1 MESKMENNQNKNNN
15 VVPNTDPLKK
25 DVTSA
30 YNSVLHPEDRITI
43 KPLRTYADDIK
54 NLVAN
59 DNVSMIKIAIAEEK
73 KQEQQ
78 VEDDEN
84 LDPGS
89 KKNIN
94 IFLVSG
100 ILIVLGCVAF
110 AGVWYFMGQ
119 KTAQVIN
126 AAPQKHVA
134 IIPFDEEN
142 PIAITTFER
151 KEVVGGLVSSQSKK
165 YENDTTLIYLPII
178 DQSGTTTSLVSV
190 ERFLSVLQTR
200 APDALVR
207 ALNPQFMFGLN
218 RKDNQ
223 YKPFLLLKTDSLAHV
238 YPGMLEWEP
247 AMADDIGDI
256 FFSKN
261 DLIAPVQVS
270 TSTGTSTTSTS
281 SPAEIRNILAD
292 SLIFKDELV
301 NNKDIR
307 ALRTKDGKL
316 LMYYSFIGDK
326 LVLIAK
332 DFGTLAEISKRLATS
347 QFTQ

>member
-1 MESKMENNQNKNNN
+1 MENNQNKNNN
-15 VVPNTDPLKK
+15 IAPNTDPLKK
-25 DVTSA
+25 DVTST
-30 YNSVLHPEDRITI
+30 YGDVIHPEDRITI

-54 NLVAN
+54 NLIAN
-59 DNVSMIKIAIAEEK
+59 DNVSMIKIAMAEEK

-94 IFLVSG
+94 IFLLSG
-100 ILIVLGCVAF
+100 VLIVLGCVAF
-110 AGVWYFMGQ
+110 AGVWYFMSE
-119 KTAQVIN
+119 KNIQVTT
-126 AAPQKHVA
+126 AAPQKHIA

-142 PIAITTFER
+142 LISLSTFER
-151 KEVVGGLVSSQSKK
+151 KEIVSGLVSSQSKK
-165 YENDTTLIYLPII
+165 YEVDTTLIYLPII
-178 DQSGTTTSLVSV
+178 DQSGTTTSLVNV

-218 RKDNQ
+218 KIESH
-223 YKPFLLLKTDSLAHV
+223 YKSFLLLKTDSLAHV

-270 TSTGTSTTSTS
+270 TSTGTSTASTS
-281 SPAEIRNILAD
+281 ASTSPVEIRNILAD
-292 SLIFKDELV
+292 SLIFKDEFV

-307 ALRTKDGKL
+307 ALRTKDGRL
-316 LMYYSFIGDK
+316 LMYYAFIGDK

>member
-1 MESKMENNQNKNNN
+1 MENNQNKNNN
-15 VVPNTDPLKK
+15 IAPNTDPLKK
-25 DVTSA
+25 DVTST
-30 YNSVLHPEDRITI
+30 YGDVIHPEDRITI

-78 VEDDEN
+78 AKDDEN
-84 LDPGS
+84 LDPRS

-94 IFLVSG
+94 IFLLSG

-110 AGVWYFMGQ
+110 AGVWYFMSE
-119 KTAQVIN
+119 KNVQVTN
-126 AAPQKHVA
+126 TAPQKHIA

-142 PIAITTFER
+142 PIALNTFER
-151 KEVVGGLVSSQSKK
+151 KEVVSGLTSSQSKK
-165 YENDTTLIYLPII
+165 YEDDTTLIYLPII
-178 DQSGTTTSLVSV
+178 DQSGTTTSLVGV

-200 APDALVR
+200 APEALVR
-207 ALNPQFMFGLN
+207 ALNPQFMFGLD
-218 RKDNQ
+218 RKGNQ
-223 YKPFLLLKTDSLAHV
+223 YKPFLLLKTDSLSQV

-261 DLIAPVQVS
+261 DLIVPVQVS
-270 TSTGTSTTSTS
+270 TSTGTGTSTS
-281 SPAEIRNILAD
+281 SSTPPVEIRNILAD

-307 ALRTKDGKL
+307 ALRTKDGRL

-332 DFGTLAEISKRLATS
+332 DFGTIAEISKRLATS